1 MNDTSKMLYLS
12 QSLYRCKWKF
22 VIYAKKRIK
31 SSLVFP
37 LKKFQF
43 QERKTK
49 FSSVSFFVS
58 NLRFKVWHF
67 LKPINANDK
76 KETYGFRTTQTVPSV
91 AEIKNL
97 ENALYDLVKNVKL
110 KQIAE
115 TTLQSTLIN
124 NIGRL
129 NESNNIFVA
138 ADKTNSYHEIF
149 KNDHDELIEKNVT
162 KEYKKCTKKKL
173 VENVNKVKK
182 K

>member
-1 MNDTSKMLYLS
+1 MKVCYLCEKTYQVQFGFS
-12 QSLYRCKWKF
+12 
-22 VIYAKKRIK
+22 
-31 SSLVFP
+31 

-67 LKPINANDK
+67 LNPINANDK

-110 KQIAE
+110 KQIPE

-173 VENVNKVKK
+173 VENVNKAKK
-182 K
+182 N